1 MKKIALLGF
10 ILGLVFAPCQA
21 FAAEK
26 QAVKIGV
33 MAPVT
38 GQWASEGQD
47 MVNIV
52 KLLADDLNKAGGAG
66 GRMIEIEV
74 GDDGGDPKTATLAAQ
89 RLIGAGVVA
98 VIGTYGSA
106 ITEATQDIYAEDD
119 VLQIGTGSTSV
130 RLTEKKLPLFFR
142 TCPRDDDQGRVMA
155 KHVQAM
161 GHKAVALVHDNSS
174 YAKGLAQEVKD
185 LMDGAG
191 IKIVFY
197 DAITPGDRD
206 YTTILTK
213 IKTLNPEIIIFT
225 GYYPEA
231 GMLLRQKKEI
241 AWAVPMIGGDAT
253 NNLALVDIAGKE
265 ASDGY
270 YFISPPGPS
279 DLTDDMSLKFM
290 NEYKSRFNT
299 LPSSVWS
306 VMAGDAFKVLA
317 KAIENVDEPSSK
329 NLAAYLH
336 NDLKDFVGFTGPIA
350 FDQKGD
356 RVGDVYRL
364 YQVDKNG
371 AFVLI
376 P

>member
-1 MKKIALLGF
+1 MRFSALLAL
-10 ILGLVFAPCQA
+10 ILGLGLNAAPA
-21 FAAEK
+21 LAADK
-26 QAVKIGV
+26 KPVKIGV

-52 KLLADDLNKAGGAG
+52 KLLAEEVNKNGGAG

-74 GDDGGDPKTATLAAQ
+74 GDDAGDPRTAALAAQ
-89 RLIGAGVVA
+89 RLVGSGVLA

-106 ITEATQDIYAEDD
+106 VTEASQDIYADDD
-119 VLQIGTGSTSV
+119 VLQIATGSTSI

-142 TCPRDDDQGRVMA
+142 TCPRDDDQGRVLA
-155 KHVQAM
+155 RHVKEM
-161 GHKAVALVHDNSS
+161 GHKKVALVHDNSS
-174 YAKGLAQEVKD
+174 YAKGLAEEVKA
-185 LMDGAG
+185 LMDEAG
-191 IKIVFY
+191 ILILFY

-206 YTTILTK
+206 YSTTLTK
-213 IKTLNPEIIIFT
+213 IKVMNPDMIIFT

-231 GMLLRQKKEI
+231 GMLLRQKKEMG
-241 AWAVPMIGGDAT
+241 WEVPMIGGDAT

-265 ASDGY
+265 SAAGY

-279 DLTDDMSLKFM
+279 DLTDDMSRQFM
-290 NEYKSRFNT
+290 EKYQKLHKG

-306 VMAGDAFKVLA
+306 VMAGDAFNVLVEAVA
-317 KAIENVDEPSSK
+317 KVDEPSGE
-329 NLAAYLH
+329 NLAEYLH
-336 NDLKDFVGFTGPIA
+336 NDLRGFVGFTGPIA
-350 FDQKGD
+350 FDAKGD

-364 YQVDKNG
+364 YQVSPEG
-371 AFVLI
+371 AFTLV

>member
-1 MKKIALLGF
+1 M
-10 ILGLVFAPCQA
+10 Q
-21 FAAEK
+21 
-26 QAVKIGV
+26 
-33 MAPVT
+33 
-38 GQWASEGQD
+38 
-47 MVNIV
+47 
-52 KLLADDLNKAGGAG
+52 
-66 GRMIEIEV
+66 
-74 GDDGGDPKTATLAAQ
+74 DGG
-89 RLIGAGVVA
+89 GVVK
-98 VIGTYGSA
+98 
-106 ITEATQDIYAEDD
+106 
-119 VLQIGTGSTSV
+119 IGTGSTSV

-142 TCPRDDDQGRVMA
+142 TCPRDDDQGRVLA

-161 GHKAVALVHDNSS
+161 GHKVVALVHDNSS
-174 YAKGLAQEVKD
+174 YAKGLVQEVKD
-185 LMDGAG
+185 LLDEAG
-191 IKIVFY
+191 VKIVFY

-206 YTTILTK
+206 YTTTLTK

-231 GMLLRQKKEI
+231 GMLLRQKKEMG
-241 AWAVPMIGGDAT
+241 WEVPLIGGDAT

-265 ASDGY
+265 AASGY

-279 DLTDDMSLKFM
+279 DLADEMSRNFM
-290 NEYKSRFNT
+290 NEYEARFNT

-317 KAIENVDEPSSK
+317 VAIEKVDGPSGA

-336 NDLKDFVGFTGPIA
+336 NDLKGFIGFTGPIA
-350 FDQKGD
+350 FDAKGD

-371 AFVLI
+371 DFTLV

>member
-1 MKKIALLGF
+1 MKKVALLGLL
-10 ILGLVFAPCQA
+10 LGLMLIA
-21 FAAEK
+21 FPALAAEK
-26 QAVKIGV
+26 EVKIGV

-52 KLLADDLNKAGGAG
+52 KLLAEDYNAAAGADS
-66 GRMIEIEV
+66 RRIVIEV
-74 GDDGGDPKTATLAAQ
+74 GDDGGDPKTAALAAQ
-89 RLIGAGVVA
+89 RLIGSGVVA

-106 ITEATQDIYAEDD
+106 ITEASQGIYADDD
-119 VLQIGTGSTSV
+119 VLQIATGSTSI

-142 TCPRDDDQGRVMA
+142 TCPRDDDQGRVLA

-161 GHKAVALVHDNSS
+161 GLKSAAIVHDNSS
-174 YAKGLAQEVKD
+174 YAKGLADEVKGILEPTD
-185 LMDGAG
+185 L
-191 IKIVFY
+191 KIVFY

-206 YTTILTK
+206 YTTTLTK
-213 IKTLNPEIIIFT
+213 IKALNPEIIIFT

-231 GMLLRQKKEI
+231 GMLLRQKKEM
-241 AWAVPMIGGDAT
+241 AWEVPMIGGDAT
-253 NNLALVDIAGKE
+253 NNQALVDIAGNE
-265 ASDGY
+265 AGAGY
-270 YFISPPGPS
+270 YFISPPGPG
-279 DLTDDMSLKFM
+279 DLTDEMSRKFLAV
-290 NEYKSRFNT
+290 YQDRFKT

-317 KAIENVDEPSSK
+317 VAVNNVEEPTSE

-350 FDQKGD
+350 FNDKGD

-364 YQVDKNG
+364 YQVNDKG
-371 AFVLI
+371 EFVLV

>member
-1 MKKIALLGF
+1 MKKIALLALILGF
-10 ILGLVFAPCQA
+10 IFAPGQTI
-21 FAAEK
+21 AAEK

-47 MVNIV
+47 MVNII
-52 KLLADDLNKAGGAG
+52 KLLAEDTNKAGGAG

-174 YAKGLAQEVKD
+174 YAKGLAQEVKE
-185 LMDGAG
+185 LMNGAG

-241 AWAVPMIGGDAT
+241 AWEVPLIGGDAT

-265 ASDGY
+265 ASAGY

-279 DLTDDMSLKFM
+279 DLTDEMSLKFM

-317 KAIENVDEPSSK
+317 TAIENVDEPSAK
-329 NLAAYLH
+329 NLAGYLH
-336 NDLKDFVGFTGPIA
+336 NDLKGFVGFTGPIA

-371 AFVLI
+371 AFVLV